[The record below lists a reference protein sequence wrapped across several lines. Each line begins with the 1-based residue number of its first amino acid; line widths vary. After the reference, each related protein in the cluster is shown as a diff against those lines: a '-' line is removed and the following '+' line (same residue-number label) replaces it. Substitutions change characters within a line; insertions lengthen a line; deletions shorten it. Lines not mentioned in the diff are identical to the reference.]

1 MSNVQ
6 KIDVHH
12 HLLPPFWVDYLQQH
26 PTVHRVPQQWSAA
39 GAIESMNAQGIAK
52 ALLSLSVPGVGPW
65 PVNERAEAARQVN
78 DYTADLVAR
87 WPERFGNL
95 ATLPLPD
102 VDAALVELAY
112 AFDTLSV
119 DGVVV
124 FTNYGDMF
132 LGDGAFEPLWAEL
145 DRRAALVLIHPD
157 STTLPAL
164 DGTPAPLV
172 DFPFATTR
180 TAVDM
185 VFKGV
190 MDRHRNMR
198 VVLSHAGGFLPYA
211 ADRIARGGSGLPGK
225 PDHEPLLQT
234 LRRFYL
240 DTALSTGPMVLP
252 SLTAFAAPGH
262 ILFGSD
268 YPYAA
273 GMAPE
278 FTAVLDSSPLLSDE
292 QRAAITH
299 LNAAAILQRRTA
311 D

>member
-1 MSNVQ
+1 MTDVT

-26 PTVHRVPQQWSAA
+26 PTVHRVPQQWSPA
-39 GAIESMNAQGIAK
+39 GAIESMNTQGTAK

-65 PVNERAEAARQVN
+65 PVNERAKAARQVN
-78 DYTADLVAR
+78 TYTAELVAQ
-87 WPERFGNL
+87 WPGRFGNL

-119 DGVVV
+119 DGVIV

-132 LGDGAFEPLWAEL
+132 LGDPSFEPLWDEL

-157 STTLPAL
+157 STTLPAI

-180 TAVDM
+180 TAVDL
-185 VFKGV
+185 VFNGV
-190 MDRHRNMR
+190 MDRHRSMH

-211 ADRIARGGSGLPGK
+211 ADRLARGGSLLPGK
-225 PDHEPLLQT
+225 PDRESLMRTFQ
-234 LRRFYL
+234 RFYL
-240 DTALSTGPMVLP
+240 DTALSTGPTVIP
-252 SLTAFAAPGH
+252 SLLAFADPDH

-273 GMAPE
+273 GMAEE
-278 FTAVLDSSPLLSDE
+278 FTAVLDSSPLLSVE

-299 LNAAAILQRRTA
+299 LNAATIL
-311 D
+311 